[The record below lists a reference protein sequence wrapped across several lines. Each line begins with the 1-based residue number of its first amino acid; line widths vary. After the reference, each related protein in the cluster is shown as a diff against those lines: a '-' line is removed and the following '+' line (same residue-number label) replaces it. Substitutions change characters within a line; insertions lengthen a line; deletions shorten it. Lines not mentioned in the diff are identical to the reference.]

1 MKKINF
7 KELHRLV
14 SNIDYVNEASYPV
27 AFTVDGVKYRAG
39 IGAFNADDSDIYGDE
54 GTDFTDFFCGFKDEI
69 QYLSRIE
76 NDDDETTFEWD
87 GGYDYIL
94 DAQNPEGIMEGMVFN
109 ETGDMLKRC
118 CNITETSDIQLY
130 EEYSFNG
137 EQHDVFWMDLDQDV
151 IEKELENIKR
161 WKAEMENEND

>member
-14 SNIDYVNEASYPV
+14 SKIDYINEFSYPV

-39 IGAFNADDSDIYGDE
+39 IGAFNTDDSDVYGDE
-54 GTDFTDFFCGFKDEI
+54 GTDFTDFFCGYDEEI

-76 NDDDETTFEWD
+76 HNDETAFDEWN
-87 GGYDYIL
+87 GGDDHIL
-94 DAQNPEGIMEGMVFN
+94 DAQDPDDMDFN
-109 ETGDMLKRC
+109 EIGDMLKKC

-151 IEKELENIKR
+151 IEKELENTKR

>member
-1 MKKINF
+1 MSKKIDF

-14 SNIDYVNEASYPV
+14 SNIDYINETSYPV
-27 AFTVDGVKYRAG
+27 SFTVDGVKYRAG
-39 IGAFNADDSDIYGDE
+39 IGAFNTDDSDVYGDE
-54 GTDFTDFFCGFKDEI
+54 GTDFTDFFCGYDEEI

-87 GGYDYIL
+87 GGYDHIL
-94 DAQNPEGIMEGMVFN
+94 DAQDPDDMSFDEI
-109 ETGDMLKRC
+109 GDMLKKC
-118 CNITETSDIQLY
+118 CNITKTSDIQLY

-137 EQHDVFWMDLDQDV
+137 EQHDVFWMDLDQEV
-151 IEKELENIKR
+151 IEKEKEKIKR